1 MITDIIQG
9 LNSDHKAQCS
19 MVKVQWINSSMSMFK
34 VQSSTLNVQR
44 EKMIRG
50 IREIRSR
57 CLNLLVLSYSK
68 IVYKCL

>member
-9 LNSDHKAQCS
+9 LNSNHKAQCS
-19 MVKVQWINSSMSMFK
+19 MLKVQWINSSMSMFK
-34 VQSSTLNVQR
+34 VQSSKFNVQR

-57 CLNLLVLSYSK
+57 CLNLLALSHMK
-68 IVYKCL
+68 IFYKRL